1 MNDLASPLYLRK
13 RPSRYSHEIADTI
26 CERLAVEGESLRTI
40 CSDPAMPTKLT
51 VFRWLARY
59 EEFRDM
65 YGVAREWQTTVLGD
79 DAIKIAFD
87 RSMDIAQKRLRL
99 KAYKCKIARL
109 APKKYGRSSP

>member
-1 MNDLASPLYLRK
+1 MNDLAGPLYLRK

-40 CSDPAMPTKLT
+40 CADPAMPTKST

-79 DAIKIAFD
+79 EAIQIARD
-87 RSMDIAQKRLRL
+87 RNMDIAQKRRTL
-99 KAYKCKIARL
+99 KAQNCK
-109 APKKYGRSSP
+109 

>member
-59 EEFRDM
+59 EEFLDM
-65 YGVAREWQTTVLGD
+65 YGVWREWQKTVIMD
-79 DAIKIAFD
+79 DDIKIAVA
-87 RSMDIAQKRLRL
+87 RRLKIAHNQLRL
-99 KAYKCKIARL
+99 
-109 APKKYGRSSP
+109 